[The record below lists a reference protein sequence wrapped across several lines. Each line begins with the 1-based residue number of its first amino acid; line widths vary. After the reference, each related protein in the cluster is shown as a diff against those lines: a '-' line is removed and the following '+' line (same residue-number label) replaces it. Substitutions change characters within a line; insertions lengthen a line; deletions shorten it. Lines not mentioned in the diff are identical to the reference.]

1 MPDDDGTTTSDS
13 GGQPGFGV
21 AVALVALLAAA
32 LLATRRDE

>member
-1 MPDDDGTTTSDS
+1 MPDDETTTES